1 MRLHCTN
8 ADSRGVHCIAETDSH
23 VTCGILLPAHHDVS
37 WYANC
42 LTTKLHGTTGSSTN
56 CRRHRGFS
64 SRQSAPRDDPQQKEV
79 LVMQLTRVHVAAG
92 DAGYFLWHAFHQP
105 GSGFIPVP
113 EPEAAAILG
122 MAQSTIAATA
132 PTEQLAISIHS
143 KGVLCPG
150 S

>member
-1 MRLHCTN
+1 
-8 ADSRGVHCIAETDSH
+8 
-23 VTCGILLPAHHDVS
+23 
-37 WYANC
+37 
-42 LTTKLHGTTGSSTN
+42 
-56 CRRHRGFS
+56 
-64 SRQSAPRDDPQQKEV
+64 
-79 LVMQLTRVHVAAG
+79 MQLTRVHVAAG

-105 GSGFIPVP
+105 GGGFIPVP